1 MGEESVATI
10 FTVFRGALKSGREG
24 GAVMAAAEILSKGD
38 DIMTDLQFE
47 SIYETF
53 YQLLERAK
61 DIEDAKKAI
70 RAILGKPE

>member
-1 MGEESVATI
+1 
-10 FTVFRGALKSGREG
+10 
-24 GAVMAAAEILSKGD
+24 MAAAEILSKGD